1 MISTL
6 KIDAMGCLHMW
17 EGDVLPV
24 GYKYTWKAAGKEA
37 DVYIQSD
44 DDVESVLLNLTNK
57 EANLLRMGYHVTTK
71 NVPEDYFPNE

>member
-1 MISTL
+1 MITTL
-6 KIDAMGCLHMW
+6 KIDAMGSLHMW

-37 DVYIQSD
+37 DVYIQNE
-44 DDVESVLLNLTNK
+44 DDVISVLLNLTNK

-71 NVPEDYFPNE
+71 NVPEDYFINE

>member
-37 DVYIQSD
+37 DVYIQSE

-71 NVPEDYFPNE
+71 NVPEDYFINE

>member
-24 GYKYTWKAAGKEA
+24 GYKYTWKAAGKDA
-37 DVYIQSD
+37 DVYIQSE

-71 NVPEDYFPNE
+71 NVPEDYFITE

>member
-1 MISTL
+1 MITTL
-6 KIDAMGCLHMW
+6 KLDAMGCLHMW

-37 DVYIQSD
+37 DVYIQSE
-44 DDVESVLLNLTNK
+44 DDVISVLLNLTNK

-71 NVPEDYFPNE
+71 NVPEDYFIN